1 MSARR
6 PGALVAAPLVLVGA
20 LALGA
25 CGTTYVD
32 SSVTVPP
39 SGAATTT
46 LPAVAAGTPLPE
58 LFSELDG
65 LMRRLDEQIVEGK
78 GEQDAS
84 LDRIESVW
92 AVTEQQIRAADPDDL
107 FPFEQAITLVRSGVE
122 RRRPAD
128 ASKGYKLLVA
138 AVAEYDAPT

>member
-1 MSARR
+1 VSVRR
-6 PGALVAAPLVLVGA
+6 PGALVAAPIVLVGA

-32 SSVTVPP
+32 SSVTVP
-39 SGAATTT
+39 SSVAATT
-46 LPAVAAGTPLPE
+46 LPPIAADAPLPE
-58 LFSELDG
+58 LFAELDT

-84 LDRIESVW
+84 LERIESVW
-92 AVTEQQIRAADPDDL
+92 AVAEQQIRAADPDDL

-138 AVAEYDAPT
+138 AVAEYDAPA

>member
-1 MSARR
+1 VSVRR
-6 PGALVAAPLVLVGA
+6 PGALVAAPLVLGGA

-32 SSVTVPP
+32 SSVTVP
-39 SGAATTT
+39 SSVAVTT
-46 LPAVAAGTPLPE
+46 LPPIAAGTPLPE
-58 LFSELDG
+58 LFTELDG
-65 LMRRLDEQIVEGK
+65 LMRRLDEQIVEGT
-78 GEQDAS
+78 GAQDAS
-84 LDRIESVW
+84 LDRIETVW
-92 AVTEQQIRAADPDDL
+92 AVAEQQIRAADPDDL

-138 AVAEYDAPT
+138 AVAEYDAAA

>member
-1 MSARR
+1 MSGRR

-32 SSVTVPP
+32 SSVTVP
-39 SGAATTT
+39 SSVAATT
-46 LPAVAAGTPLPE
+46 LPPIAADTPLPE
-58 LFSELDG
+58 LFGELDA

-78 GEQDAS
+78 GEQQAS

-138 AVAEYDAPT
+138 AVAEYDVPA